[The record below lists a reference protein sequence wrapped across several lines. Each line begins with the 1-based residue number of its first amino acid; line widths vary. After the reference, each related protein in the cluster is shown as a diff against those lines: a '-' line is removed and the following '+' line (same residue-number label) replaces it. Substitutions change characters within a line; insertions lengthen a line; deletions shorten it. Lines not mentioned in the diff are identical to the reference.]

1 MAKLHVPATK
11 SQLFRLKGQQQIAQ
25 DGFELLEQK
34 REILVMELM
43 RMLER
48 VKLLERELDEQ
59 VEKAYASLKR
69 MLLAVGRARSAEIS
83 SNVKFGFVVHERV
96 QRIAG
101 VTLPSLDVQIPDLEP
116 KYSFM
121 DTYSHCDRTM
131 VEFFELLKLVG
142 QMAGIRTVVWR
153 LAKEVKKTQRRVN
166 ALEKQVIPDTR
177 ETVAY
182 IQSVLE
188 EREREALFIQKQ
200 VKSRLG
206 G

>member
-11 SQLFRLKGQQQIAQ
+11 SQLFRLKTQRQIAQ

-48 VKLLERELDEQ
+48 VKLLERELDAQ
-59 VEKAYASLKR
+59 IEKAYGSLKQ
-69 MLLAVGRARSAEIS
+69 MILFVGRERSSEIS
-83 SNVKFGFVVHERV
+83 STIAFKFTVHERI

-101 VTLPSLDVQIPDLEP
+101 VTLPSIDVEVPELAP

-121 DTYSHCDRTM
+121 NTYSHCDRTM
-131 VEFFELLKLVG
+131 VEFFELLKLIS

-177 ETVAY
+177 ETIRY
-182 IQSVLE
+182 IEGVLE

>member
-121 DTYSHCDRTM
+121 DTYSHCDSTM

>member
-11 SQLFRLKGQQQIAQ
+11 SQLFRLRAQHQIAR

-48 VKLLERELDEQ
+48 VKLLERELDVQ
-59 VEKAYASLKR
+59 IEKSYASLKQ
-69 MLLAVGRARSAEIS
+69 MLLRVGRERSSEIS
-83 SNVKFGFVVHERV
+83 TDIRFDFTVTEKITK
-96 QRIAG
+96 IAG
-101 VTLPSLDVQIPDLEP
+101 VTLPSIDVQVPELSP
-116 KYSFM
+116 RYSFM
-121 DTYSHCDRTM
+121 DTYSHCDSTM
-131 VEFFELLKLVG
+131 VEFFELLRLISE
-142 QMAGIRTVVWR
+142 MAGIRTVVWR
-153 LAKEVKKTQRRVN
+153 LAREVKKTQRRVN

-177 ETVAY
+177 ETIQY
-182 IQSVLE
+182 IQGVLE

>member
-11 SQLFRLKGQQQIAQ
+11 SQLFRLRAQHQIAH

-48 VKLLERELDEQ
+48 VKILERELDSQ
-59 VEKAYASLKR
+59 IEKSYASLKQ
-69 MLLAVGRARSAEIS
+69 MLLRVGRERSSEIS
-83 SNVKFGFVVHERV
+83 ADIRFDFTVTEKVTK
-96 QRIAG
+96 IAG
-101 VTLPSLDVQIPDLEP
+101 VTLPSIDVQVPELSP
-116 KYSFM
+116 RYSFM
-121 DTYSHCDRTM
+121 DTYSHCDSTM
-131 VEFFELLKLVG
+131 VEFFALLRLISE
-142 QMAGIRTVVWR
+142 MAGIRTVVWR
-153 LAKEVKKTQRRVN
+153 LAREVKKTQRRVN

-177 ETVAY
+177 ETIQY
-182 IQSVLE
+182 IQGVLE